1 MSTDLTQVCLSVDP
15 AVDPVADPAAGFRRT
30 LRRQTLRRALR
41 IGPPGAARTK
51 DTAHVGF
58 SDLTGHPDIGGFFS
72 FSLRDKLPLGSKH
85 HGRIRLEPLQRTQ
98 PSLLILELMALS

>member
-1 MSTDLTQVCLSVDP
+1 MWRTLRRAL
-15 AVDPVADPAAGFRRT
+15 RRT
-30 LRRQTLRRALR
+30 LRRRGLRRTLWRSLRRTLWRTLRRSLRRALR

-58 SDLTGHPDIGGFFS
+58 SDFKKKVDIGGFFS

-85 HGRIRLEPLQRTQ
+85 HGRIRLE
-98 PSLLILELMALS
+98 AL